1 MPPVRVDPAADS
13 GAAQCGTATGSA
25 LLGPREHALW
35 TAQLRAEALFAEV
48 VERRLIRPGVLES
61 ELSDEIRELA
71 SARFAIKRHW
81 HRRVVRS
88 GPNTVLTYYD
98 DPPDRRLEADDVV
111 FLDFGPVFEGWE
123 ADLGRTY
130 VLGADRRKL
139 QLVTDIGD
147 AFARGQALF
156 EARSDLTAGELYDYV
171 AELATAAGWTFGAAT
186 AGHIIDGFPH
196 ERDPAHGERYSIRSG
211 NTIPLHAPFEDGRT
225 RHWILEIHF
234 VDGERRYGGFL
245 EELLTV
251 RGPR

>member
-1 MPPVRVDPAADS
+1 MPHNAVSAA
-13 GAAQCGTATGSA
+13 GTASA
-25 LLGPREHALW
+25 LGPREQALW
-35 TAQLRAEALFAEV
+35 TAQLRAQELFNAV
-48 VERRLIRPGVLES
+48 VDGGLLRPGVSES
-61 ELSDEIRELA
+61 ELSEEIRVLA
-71 SARFAIKRHW
+71 RKRFDIRRHW

-98 DPPDRRLEADDVV
+98 DPPDRQIAADDVV
-111 FLDFGPVFEGWE
+111 YLDFGPVFEGWE

-130 VLGADRRKL
+130 VLGADPRKR
-139 QLVTDIGD
+139 QLVADLST

-156 EARSDLTAGELYDYV
+156 EAEADLTAGALYDYV
-171 AELATAAGWTFGAAT
+171 SGLATAAGWTFGAAT

-196 ERDPAHGERYSIRSG
+196 DRDPDPGGRYSIRSG
-211 NTIPLHAPFEDGRT
+211 NCTSLRAPFDDGRP

-234 VDGERRYGGFL
+234 VDRERGYGGFL

>member
-1 MPPVRVDPAADS
+1 MPNDTPPAAAATTL
-13 GAAQCGTATGSA
+13 GA
-25 LLGPREHALW
+25 REQALW
-35 TAQLRAEALFAEV
+35 TAQLRAEELFTSV
-48 VERRLIRPGVLES
+48 VAGGLLRPGVLES
-61 ELSDEIRELA
+61 ELSEEIRILA
-71 SARFAIKRHW
+71 RERFGIRRHW

-111 FLDFGPVFEGWE
+111 YLDFGPVFEGWE

-130 VLGADRRKL
+130 VLGDDPRKR
-139 QLVTDIGD
+139 QLVADIGA

-156 EARSDLTAGELYDYV
+156 EADPDLTAGALYDYV
-171 AELATAAGWTFGAAT
+171 AGLATAAGWTFGAAT

-196 ERDPAHGERYSIRSG
+196 DRDPDPGRRHSIRSG
-211 NTIPLHAPFEDGRT
+211 NDIPLHAPFDDGRP

-234 VDGERRYGGFL
+234 VDRERGYGGFL

>member
-1 MPPVRVDPAADS
+1 VDASAGGARTADPA
-13 GAAQCGTATGSA
+13 
-25 LLGPREHALW
+25 LGPREQALW
-35 TAQLRAEALFAEV
+35 SAQLCAEALFAEV
-48 VERRLIRPGVLES
+48 VDRGLIRPGVLES
-61 ELSDEIRELA
+61 ELSEEIRMLA
-71 SARFAIKRHW
+71 RSRFAITRHW

-88 GPNTVLTYYD
+88 GRNTVLTYHD

-111 FLDFGPVFEGWE
+111 YLDFGPVFEGWE

-130 VLGADRRKL
+130 VLGADPRKS

-147 AFARGQALF
+147 AFRQGQALY
-156 EARSDLTAGELYDYV
+156 EARADLTAGDLYDYV
-171 AELATAAGWTFGAAT
+171 SGLATAAGWSFGAAT

-196 ERDPAHGERYSIRSG
+196 DRDPVPGERYCIRSG
-211 NTIPLHAPFEDGRT
+211 NPIKLHAPFDDGRP

-234 VDGERRYGGFL
+234 VDRERRYGGFL